1 MLKFELKKPNELQIL
16 IALNGKSV
24 RGFSEEIGI
33 SHSFLSQVISGK
45 RNPSAT
51 TAGKISKGLNKEIED
66 FFLVKVVDELPLGR
80 GEKNVSS
87 RNQCTN

>member
-16 IALNGKSV
+16 IALKGKSV
-24 RGFSEEIGI
+24 RGFSKEIGI

-51 TAGKISKGLNKEIED
+51 TAGKISKGLNKEIDD
-66 FFLVKVVDELPLGR
+66 FFLVEVVGELPFGR
-80 GEKNVSS
+80 GDKK
-87 RNQCTN
+87 

>member
-45 RNPSAT
+45 RNPSAI

-66 FFLVKVVDELPLGR
+66 FFLIKVVDELPLR
-80 GEKNVSS
+80 
-87 RNQCTN
+87 